1 MKHIKLFL
9 TLFLVMGFG
18 IIASNAQHTI
28 NTTGGN
34 TSNESGS
41 VSYSIGQIVYSAYSN
56 VDGTISE
63 GVQQPYEIFIITS
76 LEEIDGFDLT
86 LNAFPN
92 PVDDRL
98 HLEVAGKDFHQLSDL
113 KYQLLDVNGKL
124 LKKERLIDHT
134 ALIEMG
140 VKQPGA
146 YFLIVTASE
155 ERIGL
160 FRIIKR

>member
-1 MKHIKLFL
+1 MKHVIFIL
-9 TLFLVMGFG
+9 TLIFVMGFG
-18 IIASNAQHTI
+18 VIASNAQHSV

-34 TSNESGS
+34 ASNESGS
-41 VSYSIGQIVYSAYSN
+41 VSYSIGQIVYSSYSN
-56 VDGTISE
+56 NDGAMSE

-76 LEEIDGFDLT
+76 LEELGGFDLV
-86 LNAFPN
+86 LNVFPN

-98 HLEVAGKDFHQLSDL
+98 HLEVVGKDFHQSSDL
-113 KYQLLDVNGKL
+113 KYQLLDINGRL
-124 LKKERLIDHT
+124 LKRERIIDHA

-140 VKQPGA
+140 AKQPGA
-146 YFLIVTASE
+146 YFLIVTASD